1 MLNKVQV
8 DMGQTNHTEAIVEEV
23 HEEHEEEVEHIHM
36 PPPSWAPIILALGMT
51 GMAFGVALSPILIV
65 VGTVLLLLGIGMWVY
80 EEIKLASAADT
91 EASEASNSSSGS

>member
-8 DMGQTNHTEAIVEEV
+8 DMEQTNHTEAIVEEV
-23 HEEHEEEVEHIHM
+23 HEEEEEVEHIHM

-65 VGTVLLLLGIGMWVY
+65 VGAVLLLLGISMWVY
-80 EEIKLASAADT
+80 EEIKLASAADA
-91 EASEASNSSSGS
+91 EASHSSSAS